1 MKFLVIGLGS
11 MGKRRIRNL
20 QSLNAGEIVGFD
32 LRVDRRKE
40 SEEKFGIQTIE
51 DIHQADLKYFDA
63 WIIST
68 PPVIHNQYIKL
79 AIEHRKPAFVE
90 ASVILAGLEELQQFA
105 QSNNILIASS
115 CTLRF
120 HPAIKEIKRIVKDK
134 TYGNVT
140 SFSYH
145 IGQYL
150 PDWHPWEDVKDFY
163 VGEKKTG
170 GAREMVPFELTWIV
184 DILGFPKEVRCL
196 YGKTMNVGADIN
208 DTYAIAMDF
217 GGVLGSMTVD
227 VVSRYGTRNLLL
239 NMERGQL
246 LWRWDE
252 QEIKVY
258 DAESQK
264 WISHSYTQGD
274 AAAGYNKNI
283 AEDMYIEEMQAFLN
297 ALQGKKVFP
306 NLLKE
311 DIKVLQ
317 LLHTIEE
324 N

>member
-1 MKFLVIGLGS
+1 
-11 MGKRRIRNL
+11 
-20 QSLNAGEIVGFD
+20 
-32 LRVDRRKE
+32 
-40 SEEKFGIQTIE
+40 
-51 DIHQADLKYFDA
+51 
-63 WIIST
+63 
-68 PPVIHNQYIKL
+68 
-79 AIEHRKPAFVE
+79 
-90 ASVILAGLEELQQFA
+90 
-105 QSNNILIASS
+105 
-115 CTLRF
+115 
-120 HPAIKEIKRIVKDK
+120 
-134 TYGNVT
+134 
-140 SFSYH
+140 
-145 IGQYL
+145 
-150 PDWHPWEDVKDFY
+150 
-163 VGEKKTG
+163 
-170 GAREMVPFELTWIV
+170 MVPFELTWIV

-196 YGKTMNVGADIN
+196 YGKTMDVGADIN